1 MGLKLT
7 FASGTYDRMLAL
19 RTGDVKPEGID
30 LDFIAIEECRETF
43 DRMGWSAEFDVSEF
57 SCSEYIGRLDRGDR
71 TFVALPVFP
80 SRVFRHSFVF
90 VNRQRVKSPKDLE
103 GKRIGTALYTQTAAM
118 WIRGH
123 LASEYGVD
131 LAGVTW
137 VEGNVHETG
146 THGKPN
152 PPPLLAKPNIVLKD
166 PKRTLDVLIDQGDI
180 DALIGTRV
188 PVCYGKNP
196 DVVRLFPEYRKVER
210 EFYQRTR
217 IHPIMHTIVMRRDV
231 YEKNPWIAAPLYK
244 AFCGA
249 RDAALKH
256 LRYEAAPRYLLPWL
270 QGEIEDMFA
279 VFGPNPWPYGI
290 EANRPTLEALV
301 RHMAEQHYIRAP
313 IPLEELFVPVPAALG
328 A

>member
-1 MGLKLT
+1 MGLKLS
-7 FASGTYDRMLAL
+7 FASSTYDRMLAL

-43 DRMGWSAEFDVSEF
+43 DRMGWSAEFDLSEF
-57 SCSEYIGRLDRGDR
+57 SCSEYISRIGQGDR
-71 TFVALPVFP
+71 TFIALPVFA

-90 VNRQRVKSPKDLE
+90 VNKTRVKEPKDLA

-123 LASEYGVD
+123 LTSDYGVD
-131 LAGVTW
+131 LSGVTW
-137 VEGNVHETG
+137 VEGAVHEAG

-152 PPPLLAKPNIVLKD
+152 PPPLLSRPNIVPKD
-166 PKRTLDVLIDQGDI
+166 PNKTLDELIDSGDI

-196 DVVRLFPEYRKVER
+196 DVVRLFPDYRRVER

-217 IHPIMHTIVMRRDV
+217 IHPIMHQIVIRRDV
-231 YEKNPWIAAPLYK
+231 YERDPWIGPSLYK
-244 AFCGA
+244 AFCA
-249 RDAALKH
+249 SRNLALKH

-270 QGEIEDMFA
+270 QGEIEDMFQ

-290 EANRPTLEALV
+290 EANRPTLTALV
-301 RHMAEQHYIRAP
+301 SHLYEQSYIPRP
-313 IPLEELFVPVPAALG
+313 IPLEELFVPISPELG